1 MLYIGLETDKYPSKI
16 VDEISTLNELENIPN
31 LIHLK
36 KKLNKK
42 IFDKLVYVQKK
53 IEKKR
58 IIQKIKKNHRRKKTK
73 KKGTFMKELSK
84 AKVAICDYPQTTYFE
99 SLITCPTILVININK
114 SWKPLK
120 RYFKFYSDLEKIKC
134 FLKI

>member
-1 MLYIGLETDKYPSKI
+1 MLYIGFETDKYPSKI

-53 IEKKR
+53 NREKKNYT
-58 IIQKIKKNHRRKKTK
+58 KNKKNHRRKK
-73 KKGTFMKELSK
+73 
-84 AKVAICDYPQTTYFE
+84 
-99 SLITCPTILVININK
+99 N
-114 SWKPLK
+114 
-120 RYFKFYSDLEKIKC
+120 
-134 FLKI
+134 

>member
-1 MLYIGLETDKYPSKI
+1 MLYIGFETDKYPSKI

-53 IEKKR
+53 IEKK
-58 IIQKIKKNHRRKKTK
+58 NYTK
-73 KKGTFMKELSK
+73 KK
-84 AKVAICDYPQTTYFE
+84 
-99 SLITCPTILVININK
+99 K
-114 SWKPLK
+114 S
-120 RYFKFYSDLEKIKC
+120 
-134 FLKI
+134 